1 MNLNQH
7 GLQEA
12 KMKRIFLILVSFT
25 LITGLVGC
33 SEPLSKR
40 EKGAGIGAV
49 TGAALGGLIGAAAGS
64 PGIGAGV
71 GAAVG
76 TAGGY
81 AVGDYM
87 MGQDKQQAETQR
99 QIDQT
104 SAELQRN
111 AALIEELKRQNIEAR
126 QSDRGVIVNLPAV
139 LFQFNSAAL
148 SPGGRSKVQQI
159 ATIVEERAPGRRLSV
174 EGHASLERADQEA
187 YNQQL
192 SERRA
197 QTVANQLA
205 ADGINGN
212 QIQAQGLGTRYPVA
226 SNDTPQ
232 GREQNRRVEVVI
244 EN

>member
-1 MNLNQH
+1 
-7 GLQEA
+7 
-12 KMKRIFLILVSFT
+12 LVSFT
-25 LITGLVGC
+25 LIASLLGC

-49 TGAALGGLIGAAAGS
+49 TGAAVGGLIGAAAGS

-126 QSDRGVIVNLPAV
+126 DSDRGVIVNLPAV

-148 SPGGRSKVQQI
+148 SSGGVSKVQQI
-159 ATIVEERAPGRRLSV
+159 ASVVSTQAPDRRLSV
-174 EGHASLERADQEA
+174 EGHASFERADQET

-197 QTVANQLA
+197 QTVANELIA
-205 ADGINGN
+205 EGINRN
-212 QIQAQGLGTRYPVA
+212 QVQAQGFGTRFPLA
-226 SNDTPQ
+226 PNDTAA

>member
-1 MNLNQH
+1 
-7 GLQEA
+7 
-12 KMKRIFLILVSFT
+12 MKRVSSILLSLIL
-25 LITGLVGC
+25 IWGLTGC

-87 MGQDKQQAETQR
+87 MGQDKQQAETQT
-99 QIDQT
+99 QIDRT

-126 QSDRGVIVNLPAV
+126 DSERGVIVNLPAV
-139 LFQFNSAAL
+139 LFQFNSSYL

-159 ATIVEERAPGRRLSV
+159 ASIVRRQASARRLSV
-174 EGHASLERADQEA
+174 EGHASFERADQER
-187 YNQQL
+187 YNEQL
-192 SERRA
+192 SQRRA
-197 QTVANQLA
+197 ETVASQLVE
-205 ADGINGN
+205 DGIDRN
-212 QIQAQGLGTRYPVA
+212 QIQAQGFGTRFPLA
-226 SNDTPQ
+226 PNDTAA
-232 GREQNRRVEVVI
+232 GREQNRRVEVII

>member
-1 MNLNQH
+1 MN
-7 GLQEA
+7 
-12 KMKRIFLILVSFT
+12 RFT
-25 LITGLVGC
+25 LFLLASILIMGLSGC

-49 TGAALGGLIGAAAGS
+49 SGAAVGGLIGAATGN

-87 MGQDKQQAETQR
+87 MGQDKKLEETQR

-104 SAELQRN
+104 DAELARN
-111 AALIEELKRQNIEAR
+111 AALIEELQRQNIEAR
-126 QSDRGVIVNLPAV
+126 DSERGVIVNLPAV
-139 LFQFNSAAL
+139 LFQFDSAAL
-148 SPGGRSKVQQI
+148 SPGGRSKVRQI
-159 ATIVEERAPGRRLSV
+159 ASIVSTQAPDRRLSV
-174 EGHASLERADQEA
+174 EGHASLERAEQEA

-192 SERRA
+192 SARRA
-197 QTVANQLA
+197 ETVANELVQ
-205 ADGINGN
+205 DGIRPS
-212 QIQAQGLGTRYPVA
+212 QIRAQGFGTRFPLA
-226 SNDTPQ
+226 SNDTAA
-232 GREQNRRVEVVI
+232 GRERNRRVEVII

>member
-1 MNLNQH
+1 
-7 GLQEA
+7 
-12 KMKRIFLILVSFT
+12 MKRIVLLLFLGSIL
-25 LITGLVGC
+25 IGGLSAC
-33 SEPLSKR
+33 SEPLTKR

-49 TGAALGGLIGAAAGS
+49 TGAALGGLVGAAAGN

-87 MGQDKQQAETQR
+87 MGKDKELAETQR

-104 SAELQRN
+104 DAELQRN
-111 AALIEELKRQNIEAR
+111 AALIEELQRQNLEAR
-126 QSDRGVIVNLPAV
+126 YSDRGVIVNLPAV
-139 LFQFNSAAL
+139 LFQFDSAAL
-148 SPGGRSKVQQI
+148 SPGGRGKVQQI
-159 ATIVEERAPGRRLSV
+159 ASIVQNQAPDRRLSV
-174 EGHASLERADQEA
+174 EGHASFERSDQEG

-197 QTVANQLA
+197 QTVANELI
-205 ADGINGN
+205 ADGINRS
-212 QIQAQGLGTRYPVA
+212 QVRAQGFGTRYPIA
-226 SNDTPQ
+226 PNDTAA
-232 GREQNRRVEVVI
+232 GREQNRRVEVII

>member
-1 MNLNQH
+1 
-7 GLQEA
+7 
-12 KMKRIFLILVSFT
+12 MKRLMLFFLASILIV
-25 LITGLVGC
+25 GLSAC

-49 TGAALGGLIGAAAGS
+49 TGAAVGGLIGAATGS

-87 MGQDKQQAETQR
+87 MGQDKELEETQR

-104 SAELQRN
+104 DAELTRN
-111 AALIEELKRQNIEAR
+111 AALIEELQRQNIEAR
-126 QSDRGVIVNLPAV
+126 DSERGVIVNLPAV
-139 LFQFNSAAL
+139 LFQFDSAVL
-148 SPGGRSKVQQI
+148 SPGGRSKVGQI
-159 ATIVEERAPGRRLSV
+159 ASIVSSQAPNRRLSV
-174 EGHASLERADQEA
+174 EGHASFERAEQDA

-197 QTVANQLA
+197 QTVANELV
-205 ADGINGN
+205 ADGIPPS
-212 QIQAQGLGTRYPVA
+212 QVQAQGFGTRFPLA
-226 SNDTPQ
+226 SNDTAA
-232 GREQNRRVEVVI
+232 GREQNRRVEVII